1 MRFFWCDFENW
12 NFDISQWL
20 NFACIL
26 DHVGGQI
33 WTSLNV
39 THFRPKHAQLQAGIR
54 SHLSQSVWEQ
64 HTKMRFSQTQK
75 AVKKRGFWGAHLTC
89 PQLKYKLCQHDF
101 WYGAMLG
108 KVPRVISEKSCW
120 SPKIVAEC
128 AHDAWNMKA
137 SENLAGNLR
146 TSVYV
151 GNKSIHQWPDL
162 YTINISLVSTVYC

>member
-1 MRFFWCDFENW
+1 MRFFWRDFENW
-12 NFDISQWL
+12 NFDISRWL

-64 HTKMRFSQTQK
+64 HIKMRFSQTQK
-75 AVKKRGFWGAHLTC
+75 AVKKRGFWGSNLTC
-89 PQLKYKLCQHDF
+89 LQLKYKLCQHDF

-128 AHDAWNMKA
+128 ARRWCSGCYVKCIQRNRRERRGK
-137 SENLAGNLR
+137 R
-146 TSVYV
+146 TSEIIWNR
-151 GNKSIHQWPDL
+151 GSSI
-162 YTINISLVSTVYC
+162 VA